1 MKKTLITLGIVFG
14 VALILFFVFK
24 NNYNAMIEKEQTVE
38 EAWSTVET
46 QYQRRND
53 LYKNVVS
60 TIKGSKEFEQ
70 ETLTSVVEA
79 RSKATSMNISAD
91 QLTPENIQRFQEAQ
105 NQLSGAFSRL
115 LLTVE
120 RYPELKTTGAF
131 REFQTQIEGTENRIN
146 KARKDFNGTVRD
158 YNTYI
163 KKFPNNIFAGIFG
176 FDEKGYFKAAEGT
189 DQAPD
194 IEF

>member
-1 MKKTLITLGIVFG
+1 MKRTLIILGIIFG
-14 VALILFFVFK
+14 VALVLYFVFK
-24 NNYNAMIEKEQTVE
+24 NNYNTMVAKDQNVE

-60 TIKGSKEFEQ
+60 TIKGSTEFEQ
-70 ETLTSVVEA
+70 ETLTQVVEA
-79 RSKATSMNISAD
+79 RSKASSMNINAD
-91 QLTPENIQRFQEAQ
+91 ELTPENIQRFQEAQ
-105 NQLSGAFSRL
+105 SQLSGAFSRL

-120 RYPELKTTGAF
+120 RYPELKSTGAF

-146 KARKDFNGTVRD
+146 KARKDFNETVRD
-158 YNTYI
+158 YNTYV
-163 KKFPNNIFAGIFG
+163 KQFPNNIFAGLFG
-176 FDEKGYFKAAEGT
+176 FGEKGYFTADEGS